1 MGRKNHKT
9 LAEGFPKGYG
19 GGSKKTEWEQKLL
32 PKGTRMIYNKGVTSF
47 LSGSATER
55 RVRARNK

>member
-1 MGRKNHKT
+1 M
-9 LAEGFPKGYG
+9 GYG
-19 GGSKKTEWEQKLL
+19 GSGEKAGREQKLL